1 MAGSLN
7 RVFLIGNLGADPE
20 VRHFDDGGS
29 LARLRI
35 ATTESY
41 KNREG
46 NKVENTEWHTVVL
59 RRGLAGV
66 AEKYVKKGDKI
77 FIEGSIHTRQWQD
90 DQGNDRYSTEIR
102 GTNMTMLGSPG
113 GNSGGSPSPSSF
125 QSPNPAAQ
133 SNPEPTATT
142 STPPASST
150 ESLGSSDDDD
160 LPF

>member
-7 RVFLIGNLGADPE
+7 RVFIIGNLGADPE

-102 GTNMTMLGSPG
+102 GTNMTMLGSPSSSS
-113 GNSGGSPSPSSF
+113 NSSGPSASLDSPAPAPQASPTTPNSSD
-125 QSPNPAAQ
+125 P
-133 SNPEPTATT
+133 
-142 STPPASST
+142 
-150 ESLGSSDDDD
+150 ESLGSQDDDD

>member
-102 GTNMTMLGSPG
+102 GTNMTMLGSP
-113 GNSGGSPSPSSF
+113 SGGLSNPGPSASSF
-125 QSPNPAAQ
+125 DSPVSAPQTNTAPPT
-133 SNPEPTATT
+133 SNAP
-142 STPPASST
+142 
-150 ESLGSSDDDD
+150 ESLGSQDDDD